1 MLKIVVDENI
11 AFAKTA
17 FNQFGNVTLLSGR
30 KITNAV
36 LKSVDVLI
44 VRSITNV
51 NEELLKDTKVRFVGT
66 ATIGT
71 DHIDLDYL
79 KKNNIAFADAKG
91 CNAYSVAE
99 YVVSALLN
107 LLVSFDFNLNDKS
120 IGIVGVGNVGSKVA
134 AFAQILGINVLLND
148 PPLQRNGD
156 RRNFVDL
163 DEILSADIITLH
175 TPLNLTGV
183 DKTFHLF
190 DKENINK
197 IKDGAVLI
205 NSSRGAVINHKDL
218 LDVISKKKLK
228 VVLDVWENEPN
239 INVNLLQKAIIA
251 TPHIAGYSME
261 GKVNG
266 TKMIYNSLCD
276 FLSEEKH
283 FSFDLENPPDQIK
296 QFGVTQKLEA
306 SLNSLISSIYN
317 VKDDDTRMRKT
328 ITMNESER
336 ILEFDLQ
343 RKNYPNRRE
352 FNNYTVKSDNLSK
365 EIKNILKILR
375 FNLVT

>member
-1 MLKIVVDENI
+1 MLKVVVDENI
-11 AFAKTA
+11 AFAKNV

-79 KKNNIAFADAKG
+79 KKNNVAFADAKG

-99 YVVSALLN
+99 YILVVLLN
-107 LLVSFDFNLNDKS
+107 LSVRFGFKLSEKS
-120 IGIVGVGNVGSKVA
+120 IGIVGAGNVGSTVS
-134 AFAQILGINVLLND
+134 AFTQALGMNVLLND

-156 RRNFVDL
+156 KRNFVEL
-163 DEILSADIITLH
+163 DEIFSADIITLH
-175 TPLNLTGV
+175 TPLNLDGI

-190 DKENINK
+190 DKKTLDK

-205 NSSRGAVINHKDL
+205 NTSRGAVINNDAL
-218 LDVISKKKLK
+218 LDIIKRKNLK

-283 FSFDLENPPDQIK
+283 FSFDLESPPDQIK
-296 QFGVTQKLEA
+296 QFDVTQKLEA

-352 FNNYTVKSDNLSK
+352 FNSYTIKSEKLSG

-375 FNLVT
+375 FNLIT